1 MKASPKARNAAF
13 TLVEL
18 LVVIGIIA
26 VLIGV
31 LLPAL
36 SKARKQANATA
47 CLANLR
53 SMNQALSIYFAQNR
67 GHLPYY
73 NWHPG
78 SADQAWHGYWV
89 GLLGD
94 LKCMPDKV
102 ICPEA
107 RQPLDFNLNTSKG
120 FGTVNNAWSGQFQS
134 TATGVM
140 YDSQKFMNLTM
151 DPGGY
156 RVGSY
161 GFNRNLTVDS
171 NKYGTNISK
180 VKQSTDVPVFYDSVW
195 VDNASMVNTADSNG
209 NCALTSADY
218 PKDLSGASAAGTTG
232 EDQFRIWIARHGR
245 AINIAMADGS
255 ARQVNLTD
263 TYNLWWTPTW
273 HRYTIPSGVNGLPT
287 K

>member
-1 MKASPKARNAAF
+1 MKASPKARSAAF

-26 VLIGV
+26 VLIGI

-53 SMNQALSIYFAQNR
+53 SMNQALSIYFAQNK

-89 GLLGD
+89 GVLGD

-120 FGTVNNAWSGQFQS
+120 FGTVNSAWTGQFQS

-140 YDSQKFMNLTM
+140 YDTQKFMNLTM

-171 NKYGTNISK
+171 NKYGTNIAR
-180 VKQSTDVPVFYDSVW
+180 VKQSADVPVFYDCVW
-195 VDNASMVNTADSNG
+195 VDNASMDNPTDPSQIKQWP
-209 NCALTSADY
+209 T
-218 PKDLSGASAAGTTG
+218 DLSGKDAAGTTG
-232 EDQFRIWIARHGR
+232 EDQFRIFIARHGR

-263 TYNLWWTPTW
+263 TYNLWWSPTW
-273 HRYTIPSGVNGLPT
+273 HRYVLPNATSGQSNGLPT